1 MNMLIRMKQRKVM
14 SSVMLPVELLERMA
28 SVLRVLAHPSRLKII
43 EMLELEKHAP
53 VSRIQTNLGLPQ
65 AVTSQ
70 HLGHMKRVGLLSATR
85 QGKEVWYSIADRRAL
100 TILNCIRK
108 NHGGAR

>member
-1 MNMLIRMKQRKVM
+1 MLAGMKKSEQQNLAE
-14 SSVMLPVELLERMA
+14 LPVDLLERMA

-43 EMLELEKHAP
+43 ELLEREKNAP
-53 VSRIQTNLGLPQ
+53 VSRIQTALGLPQ

-108 NHGGAR
+108 KHGGAK